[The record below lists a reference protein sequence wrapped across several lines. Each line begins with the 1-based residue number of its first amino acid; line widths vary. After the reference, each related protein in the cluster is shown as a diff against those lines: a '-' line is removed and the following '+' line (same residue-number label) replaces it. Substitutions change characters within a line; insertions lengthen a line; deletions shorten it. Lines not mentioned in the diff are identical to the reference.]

1 MLVSSLSDIDFIVQ
15 HTVHIPLVKVLLL
28 FQKLAYK
35 LLPLGNFEI
44 PRKLDLVRGGNLSE
58 ECYDIEHYLLLAL
71 GWMCITAVQ
80 YSYCIFFLESI
91 GFCIIYREEVDDFMP
106 EKPTPCEPPNQNSRR
121 RKAIRNEV
129 RSMYPYL
136 ATLVCIDIN
145 LLSVSMDKRGHEH
158 DLFFILYS
166 AISHRFFFFL
176 IAGSRPSNLKLFI
189 LFHC

>member
-71 GWMCITAVQ
+71 G
-80 YSYCIFFLESI
+80 
-91 GFCIIYREEVDDFMP
+91 
-106 EKPTPCEPPNQNSRR
+106 
-121 RKAIRNEV
+121 
-129 RSMYPYL
+129 
-136 ATLVCIDIN
+136 
-145 LLSVSMDKRGHEH
+145 
-158 DLFFILYS
+158 
-166 AISHRFFFFL
+166 
-176 IAGSRPSNLKLFI
+176 
-189 LFHC
+189 